1 VVYERT
7 HTGHEGQ
14 MYIGGGILT
23 LILLIIIIVL
33 LF

>member
-1 VVYERT
+1 MSGVLPGMR
-7 HTGHEGQ
+7 GH